1 MTNTHPHQGS
11 EPINSHALILE
22 MKKRL
27 EAELDKYGDEERAWC
42 DEKCITRFLVG
53 NGYDINKGMQMLTA
67 ALKWRSEYKPY
78 AIPLSEIKVLNKKGK
93 IFRLPSYDKNGIPV
107 VMIRLRFDSPSDG
120 PVEERLRLVVYTI
133 ESTLRAN
140 PQSEKIGLIVD
151 LSGVQ
156 TLSFDRHLVQNL
168 LHTMQNNYVEQL
180 GFCCMISA
188 PIIFNILYAL
198 VSPFIDE
205 NTKQKIVVAG
215 SHYTDKLLSFM
226 DKSSIPKEYGGTLDF
241 VFNYDNFE

>member
-78 AIPLSEIKVLNKKGK
+78 AIPLSEIKVLNSMYLITSNIARKG
-93 IFRLPSYDKNGIPV
+93 
-107 VMIRLRFDSPSDG
+107 
-120 PVEERLRLVVYTI
+120 E
-133 ESTLRAN
+133 
-140 PQSEKIGLIVD
+140 
-151 LSGVQ
+151 
-156 TLSFDRHLVQNL
+156 
-168 LHTMQNNYVEQL
+168 
-180 GFCCMISA
+180 
-188 PIIFNILYAL
+188 NI
-198 VSPFIDE
+198 
-205 NTKQKIVVAG
+205 
-215 SHYTDKLLSFM
+215 
-226 DKSSIPKEYGGTLDF
+226 
-241 VFNYDNFE
+241 